1 MKPWIATALVL
12 AAACAGAPK
21 YDYAFDPNF
30 RFVPPK
36 TYAWYDD
43 PDFKMPG
50 GSSIV
55 DGKFVDETVRRSIEE
70 TLKKKGVAPVAAGAT
85 PDIYVSYSTR
95 ADGVAS
101 QDKWG
106 SYNWWSG
113 TITTGAKYRKGGTLF
128 IDIRD
133 SNHKL
138 VWRGLKSALLGTNPD
153 AVRRDIEDAVSDL
166 LREYPPPP
174 GAKNALAS

>member
-1 MKPWIATALVL
+1 MKPWIAAALVL
-12 AAACAGAPK
+12 AAACAGAPIH
-21 YDYAFDPNF
+21 DYAFDPNF

-43 PDFKMPG
+43 PDFKAPG
-50 GSSIV
+50 GGAVV
-55 DGKFVDETVRRSIEE
+55 DGRFIDDTIRQSIDE

-95 ADGVAS
+95 AEGATS
-101 QDKWG
+101 QDKFG

-113 TITTGAKYRKGGTLF
+113 TIMVGSKHRQGGTLF

-133 SNHKL
+133 SSHKL

-153 AVRRDIEDAVSDL
+153 AIRRDIEKAVSEL
-166 LREYPPPP
+166 LAEYPPPP
-174 GAKNALAS
+174 GAKNAG